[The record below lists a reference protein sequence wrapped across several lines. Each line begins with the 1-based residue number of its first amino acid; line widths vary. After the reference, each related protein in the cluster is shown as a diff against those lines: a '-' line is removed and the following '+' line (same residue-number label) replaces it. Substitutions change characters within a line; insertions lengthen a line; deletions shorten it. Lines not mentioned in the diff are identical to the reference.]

1 MRPRSRLLTCAAAG
15 LALSSGAAGAVELLG
30 RAVLPSA
37 TVSPGPT
44 AGQFSGTNANGAA
57 VPFANAQPVQ
67 GFSAVL
73 PGPATGTYLTLS
85 DNGLRAQGNSAD
97 ALLRLYAVR
106 PDFTTGAVT
115 PVDVRTGAALPG
127 FTAQSTIQ
135 LSDPNR
141 LAGFPIVADR
151 ATYPGSTIP
160 VDPSITAGRLLTG
173 ADFDPESFRRVPD
186 GSLYFGEEFGPFL
199 LHTDAAGRLL
209 EAPIALPNL
218 LGLGADPL
226 VRSPQA
232 PGVTA
237 PNLPSSR
244 GFEGTALDASG
255 TRLLAMLEG
264 ALTPDPQGDR
274 RLINE
279 FDLATRAY
287 TGRVFQYRVEDPA
300 NAIGDL
306 TAISDTEFLVI
317 ERDNAQGAAAAFKR
331 IYRIDT
337 ARVGADG
344 FVSKVLVADLLNIAD
359 PNGLGGIGTTSGVF
373 TFPFQTIES
382 VLPVDGQTLLVTN
395 DNNYPFSSG
404 RTPGRADD
412 NEFILIRLDQPLQ
425 ALGQAPGQVPEPAS
439 LALLAAALG
448 LVGVARRRPAPA
460 LDQHGG

>member
-44 AGQFSGTNANGAA
+44 AGQFSGTNANGVA

-85 DNGLRAQGNSAD
+85 DNGFGAQGNSAD

-199 LHTDAAGRLL
+199 LHTDATGRLL
-209 EAPIALPNL
+209 EAPIPLPNL

-382 VLPVDGQTLLVTN
+382 VVMDGPEHVLLAN
-395 DNNYPFSSG
+395 DNNLPFSSG
-404 RTPGRADD
+404 RDPDLPD
-412 NEFILIRLDQPLQ
+412 NDEMIRLH
-425 ALGQAPGQVPEPAS
+425 VPE
-439 LALLAAALG
+439 LLAE
-448 LVGVARRRPAPA
+448 
-460 LDQHGG
+460 